1 MHLVQGPPG
10 TGKTS
15 TILNFLSLE
24 LQCLKSH
31 KDNVVM
37 ICSESNAA
45 IDDIAHKIMKEGLLG
60 GQSLNLQI
68 IRLGQI
74 GLDSE
79 NLIGFSL
86 RHMCEK

>member
-1 MHLVQGPPG
+1 
-10 TGKTS
+10 
-15 TILNFLSLE
+15 
-24 LQCLKSH
+24 
-31 KDNVVM
+31 M

-74 GLDSE
+74 GLESE